1 MLRRGG
7 TGGIA
12 RCSRA
17 KMVRQNPVSNPQ
29 ETSQAGDPELAR
41 WLTRDLRPK
50 GAPLSSPPSAG
61 SAPPPS
67 EAEVLAGWLAQ
78 DLTPKNSL
86 RPRGSAP
93 PSERPAPARP
103 AAVPPAAPFLAAAL
117 PAAAL
122 PAAALPGAAL
132 PAVPSFPASPFRD
145 VRDSELPA
153 PVASPPPPTA
163 ARVEVAAP
171 PPAAPAAV
179 DSLAPQT
186 VTPDP
191 PSLPVV
197 APASLDDD
205 DLAVLPGRR
214 RGEGSDRR
222 KYAFVLLGV
231 LCFAAAIGVGITQR
245 GSGDAGA
252 AASMGAPTD
261 VGGALPPP
269 PPSADDLLAAPE
281 PAPEP
286 QPARRAK
293 TGSEE
298 PDDALDP
305 LDPRN
310 AVGGPSVRRY
320 ADVPSPTLSRL
331 AREQR
336 RLQRERDEAKRK
348 AKAKDIPR

>member
-7 TGGIA
+7 TRGLA
-12 RCSRA
+12 RGSRA

-29 ETSQAGDPELAR
+29 ETPQAGDPELAR

-50 GAPLSSPPSAG
+50 GAPLSSPPAAS
-61 SAPPPS
+61 SSPPPS
-67 EAEVLAGWLAQ
+67 DAEVLAGWLTQ

-86 RPRGSAP
+86 RPRASTP
-93 PSERPAPARP
+93 PSERPVAARP
-103 AAVPPAAPFLAAAL
+103 AAVPPAAPFLAAAQ
-117 PAAAL
+117 PAVSV
-122 PAAALPGAAL
+122 

-145 VRDSELPA
+145 VRDSEHPA
-153 PVASPPPPTA
+153 PVASPPPPAA
-163 ARVEVAAP
+163 ARVHVAAP

-179 DSLAPQT
+179 DSLAPQR
-186 VTPDP
+186 VTSDP

-205 DLAVLPGRR
+205 DLSVLPGRR
-214 RGEGSDRR
+214 RGEGSDRK

-245 GSGDAGA
+245 GGSDAGA
-252 AASMGAPTD
+252 AASLASPSD

-293 TGSEE
+293 TSSDE

-336 RLQRERDEAKRK
+336 RLQRERDEAQRK

>member
-1 MLRRGG
+1 MLTRGG
-7 TGGIA
+7 TSGLA

-29 ETSQAGDPELAR
+29 EASQAGDPELAR

-50 GAPLSSPPSAG
+50 GAPLSSPPSAA

-67 EAEVLAGWLAQ
+67 PAEVLAGWLTQ
-78 DLTPKNSL
+78 DLTPKNSV
-86 RPRGSAP
+86 RPRASVP
-93 PSERPAPARP
+93 PSERLPAAKLAPAPL
-103 AAVPPAAPFLAAAL
+103 PAAPF
-117 PAAAL
+117 PAV
-122 PAAALPGAAL
+122 PF

-145 VRDSELPA
+145 VRGSEPPA
-153 PVASPPPPTA
+153 PLASPPPPA
-163 ARVEVAAP
+163 ARVEVAAA
-171 PPAAPAAV
+171 PPAAFAAA
-179 DSLAPQT
+179 DSLAPQV

-197 APASLDDD
+197 APAGLDDD

-214 RGEGSDRR
+214 RAEGSDRR

-231 LCFAAAIGVGITQR
+231 LCFAAAIAVGIRQR
-245 GSGDAGA
+245 GGSDAGA
-252 AASMGAPTD
+252 AASLGSPTD
-261 VGGALPPP
+261 VSGALPPP
-269 PPSADDLLAAPE
+269 PPSGDDLLAAPE
-281 PAPEP
+281 PPPQAP
-286 QPARRAK
+286 PARRAK
-293 TGSEE
+293 AGSEE

-310 AVGGPSVRRY
+310 ALGGPSVRRY

>member
-1 MLRRGG
+1 MF
-7 TGGIA
+7 
-12 RCSRA
+12 
-17 KMVRQNPVSNPQ
+17 RQNPVLNPQ
-29 ETSQAGDPELAR
+29 ETPQAGDPDLAS

-50 GAPLSSPPSAG
+50 GAPLSSPPSAE

-67 EAEVLAGWLAQ
+67 EAEVLAGWLTQ

-86 RPRGSAP
+86 RPRASGP
-93 PSERPAPARP
+93 PSERLPASGRVSAPPP
-103 AAVPPAAPFLAAAL
+103 AAVSLPAVSLPAVSLPAAPSRTM
-117 PAAAL
+117 PS
-122 PAAALPGAAL
+122 
-132 PAVPSFPASPFRD
+132 PAVSSPPVSFPASPFRD
-145 VRDSELPA
+145 VRGSEP
-153 PVASPPPPTA
+153 
-163 ARVEVAAP
+163 P
-171 PPAAPAAV
+171 PPAASHMPPRARSPLPPAPVEVAVAPSAAPAAA
-179 DSLAPQT
+179 DSLAPQV

-197 APASLDDD
+197 APAALDDD

-214 RGEGSDRR
+214 RAEGSDRK

-231 LCFAAAIGVGITQR
+231 LCFAAAIGVGIRQR
-245 GSGDAGA
+245 GGSDASA
-252 AASMGAPTD
+252 AGSLGSPTD
-261 VGGALPPP
+261 VSGALPPP

-281 PAPEP
+281 PPPEAKP
-286 QPARRAK
+286 PRRA
-293 TGSEE
+293 TAGSDE

-310 AVGGPSVRRY
+310 ALGGPSVRRY